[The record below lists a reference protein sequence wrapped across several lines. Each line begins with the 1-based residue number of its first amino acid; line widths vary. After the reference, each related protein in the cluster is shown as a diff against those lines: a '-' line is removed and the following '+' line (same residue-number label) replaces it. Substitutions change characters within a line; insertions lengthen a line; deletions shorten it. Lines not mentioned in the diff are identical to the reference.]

1 MRRLSALACACLTVA
16 GCAGRDPIPVSA
28 YMPNDAGLKC
38 SEIDAEIV
46 SNNAG
51 LKARVNESVDTRD
64 KNILIGAAAVLLF
77 LPAAFAMDLKGAA
90 STEATALE
98 ARNRTLTML
107 GAKQRCRTTRAM
119 TVAEAE
125 AERVTSIQSAEAS
138 QPADVPG
145 VRTPT
150 DQRLHPA
157 PSATQMSA
165 APAGVD
171 RAQLQTLMDRFLR
184 GEITKAEYD
193 QLRAG

>member
-1 MRRLSALACACLTVA
+1 VRRLCALACACLMVA

-28 YMPNDAGLKC
+28 YMPNDAGLTC
-38 SEIDAEIV
+38 PEIDAEIV
-46 SNNAG
+46 GNNSG
-51 LKARVNESVDTRD
+51 LKARVNESIDTRD
-64 KNILIGAAAVLLF
+64 KNIVVGAAAILLF
-77 LPAAFAMDLKGAA
+77 LPAALAMDLKGAA

-107 GAKQRCRTTRAM
+107 GAKQRCRTTHAM

-125 AERVTSIQSAEAS
+125 AEREASIQSAEAS
-138 QPADVPG
+138 QPTDVPG

-157 PSATQMSA
+157 PTATQMSA
-165 APAGVD
+165 VPAGVD

-193 QLRAG
+193 RLRAG